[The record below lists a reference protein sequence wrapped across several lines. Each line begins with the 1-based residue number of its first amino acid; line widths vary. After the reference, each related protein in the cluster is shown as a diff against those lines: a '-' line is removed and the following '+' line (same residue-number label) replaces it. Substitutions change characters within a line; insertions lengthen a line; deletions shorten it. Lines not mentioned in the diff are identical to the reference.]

1 MMGLGVVQRGAFLA
15 AVTGMADEVGDV
27 VVPGTFARTLRT
39 TAPRSCTRMTG
50 VGSWTRAQ
58 RSPS

>member
-1 MMGLGVVQRGAFLA
+1 VVQRGAFLA
-15 AVTGMADEVGDV
+15 AVTGMADEVGDVVGDV